1 MANISSFRDLRVWQQ
16 GVDLV
21 EQVYRISQTFP
32 KYEIYG
38 LSSQMRR
45 AAVSIPA
52 NIAEGHIR
60 KQTKAFLNHL
70 SIALGS
76 LAELQT
82 ELEIALRLGYVTSQ
96 EAGVLDQQGSR
107 PGPTATLTSERFTQ
121 SWIADAK
128 SQIPNPKS

>member
-1 MANISSFRDLRVWQQ
+1 MTDIRSFRDLRVWRQ

-21 EQVYRISQTFP
+21 EEIYRISETFT
-32 KYEIYG
+32 KHETYG
-38 LSSQMRR
+38 LASQMRR
-45 AAVSIPA
+45 AAVSVPA

-82 ELEIALRLGYVTSQ
+82 ELEIALRLGYVSPAQVTAAEKQGAALARQLHSLRNALPK
-96 EAGVLDQQGSR
+96 AG
-107 PGPTATLTSERFTQ
+107 
-121 SWIADAK
+121 
-128 SQIPNPKS
+128 

>member
-1 MANISSFRDLRVWQQ
+1 MTDIRSFRDLRVWRQ

-21 EQVYRISQTFP
+21 EEIYRISETFP
-32 KYEIYG
+32 KHETYG
-38 LSSQMRR
+38 LASQMRR
-45 AAVSIPA
+45 AAVSVPA

-82 ELEIALRLGYVTSQ
+82 ELEIALRLGYVSPAQVTAAEKQGAALARQLHSLRNALPK
-96 EAGVLDQQGSR
+96 AG
-107 PGPTATLTSERFTQ
+107 
-121 SWIADAK
+121 
-128 SQIPNPKS
+128 